1 MARSRRGS
9 TVEWTTDGAGA
20 SESTNSDSDLE
31 VPDAVAQTRFLPGGF
46 MDGELRNTPDI
57 AVGSETAVPTGGF
70 ARWELPSVGEIAVYE
85 AKEYADDG
93 YPLVVAKKI
102 NPIDGGPY
110 WKQTH
115 IAETWA
121 DAVEA
126 AERVADHETFLADSE
141 PAEAYDEW
149 VDRTGGTDYE
159 RPLLPGEDSSAGG
172 DTDDGGP
179 STVAGGRE

>member
-1 MARSRRGS
+1 MARSRRSS

-20 SESTNSDSDLE
+20 SKSTNSDGDLE
-31 VPDAVAQTRFLPGGF
+31 VPDAVTQARFLPGGF
-46 MDGELRNTPDI
+46 MAGELQDTPDI
-57 AVGSETAVPTGGF
+57 TVGSETAVPTGRF

-85 AKEYADDG
+85 AEEYADDG
-93 YPLVVAKKI
+93 YPLVVAKKV
-102 NPIDGGPY
+102 NPTDGGPY

-126 AERVADHETFLADSE
+126 AERVADHEKFLADSE
-141 PAEAYDEW
+141 PVETYDEW

-159 RPLLPGEDSSAGG
+159 RPSLPGEDSSAGD
-172 DTDDGGP
+172 DTDDGGR
-179 STVAGGRE
+179 STVPGGRE

>member
-9 TVEWTTDGAGA
+9 TVEWATDDADA
-20 SESTNSDSDLE
+20 NKSTNGDGDLE
-31 VPDAVAQTRFLPGGF
+31 VPDAVARARFLPGGF
-46 MDGELRNTPDI
+46 MAGEVRDTPDI
-57 AVGSETAVPTGGF
+57 TVGSETAVPTGGF

-85 AKEYADDG
+85 AEEYADDG
-93 YPLVVAKKI
+93 YPLVVAKKVD
-102 NPIDGGPY
+102 PTDGGPY

-141 PAEAYDEW
+141 PVETYDEW
-149 VDRTGGTDYE
+149 IDRTGGTDYE
-159 RPLLPGEDSSAGG
+159 RPSLPGEDSSTDG
-172 DTDDGGP
+172 DTDDGGH
-179 STVAGGRE
+179 STVAGESE